1 MSAKNSVKVYVENG
15 YYHIYNRGVNKQEI
29 FNNPQDHEVFLH
41 FLKRYLT
48 PFSSLSKDERFLK
61 FQPTWR
67 TDIHKKVKLIAY
79 CLMPNH
85 FHLLVKQFVR
95 EGMTEF
101 MRALS
106 NSYVRYFNE
115 TYERIGPLFQGRF
128 KAVLIETTPYLL
140 HLTRYIHL
148 NPIADDLVDKSA
160 SQTQV
165 GPVNRSDLLKQLNVY
180 PYSSYNY
187 FLRKKKAE
195 WVKPEEVLDCFRS
208 PQAIGS
214 KKYSS
219 YQSFVEDYALDS
231 TEFLKELTLE

>member
-1 MSAKNSVKVYVENG
+1 MSAKNSIKTYVENG
-15 YYHIYNRGVNKQEI
+15 YYHIYNRGINKQTI
-29 FNNPQDHEVFLH
+29 FNDLQDYNVFLL
-41 FLKRYLT
+41 FLKRYLI
-48 PFSSLSKDERFLK
+48 PFSNLSKDKNFLK

-67 TDIHKKVKLIAY
+67 TDIYKKIKLIAY

-85 FHLLVKQFVR
+85 FHLLLKQFVR

-128 KAVLIETTPYLL
+128 KAVLVETTPYLL

-148 NPIADDLVDKSA
+148 NPITNDLTNSN
-160 SQTQV
+160 S
-165 GPVNRSDLLKQLNVY
+165 SDLFKRLNEY

-187 FLRKKKAE
+187 FLGKKRAE
-195 WVKPEEVLDCFRS
+195 WVKPEEILECFKS
-208 PQAIGS
+208 PQRMTP
-214 KKYSS
+214 KDYSS
-219 YQSFVEDYALDS
+219 YQGFVEDYTANSAEL
-231 TEFLKELTLE
+231 LGELTLE

>member
-1 MSAKNSVKVYVENG
+1 MAAKNSIKAYVENG

-29 FNNPQDHEVFLH
+29 FNNQQDHEVFLH

-48 PFSSLSKDERFLK
+48 PFSNLSKDEKFLK

-67 TDIHKKVKLIAY
+67 TDIHKKVKLIAF

-128 KAVLIETTPYLL
+128 KAILIETTPYLL

-148 NPIADDLVDKSA
+148 NPVAEDFKLKQVK
-160 SQTQV
+160 QV
-165 GPVNRSDLLKQLNVY
+165 GPVNRSDLLSKLNEY

-187 FLRKKKAE
+187 FLGKKRAE
-195 WVKPEEVLDCFRS
+195 WVQPEEVLECFRS
-208 PQAIGS
+208 PQRIGL
-214 KKYSS
+214 KNYSS
-219 YQSFVEDYALDS
+219 YQSFVEDQALDS
-231 TEFLKELTLE
+231 ARFLDELTLE